1 MRIQFD
7 FSLLRGRIIEKY
19 GSCSALASAIKMPR
33 DALSARLNNRV
44 AFKPDEIFLICSAD
58 VLDIPDTEIG
68 RYFLRRK
75 FDFSNSYKED
85 V

>member
-19 GSCSALASAIKMPR
+19 GTCTALALHINMPR
-33 DALSARLNNRV
+33 DALSARLNNKV
-44 AFKPDEIFLICSAD
+44 SFKPDEILLLCSAD
-58 VLDIPDTEIG
+58 VLDIPDVEIG

-75 FDFSNSYKED
+75 FDFSNLGKELK
-85 V
+85 